1 MRVSFGF
8 WEVNP
13 MFWTVADVRAITEG
27 DVGLFGVRF
36 RNGRCWGTN
45 EGVGGSLS
53 ILDILSGRECDFDL
67 KFGQVSPCLGR
78 GSCDGSLIG

>member
-1 MRVSFGF
+1 
-8 WEVNP
+8 

-45 EGVGGSLS
+45 EVVGGSLY
-53 ILDILSGRECDFDL
+53 ILEILSGRECDFDL
-67 KFGQVSPCLGR
+67 KFGQVFPCLEAFVFVRIYAG
-78 GSCDGSLIG
+78 GLLWVWIV